1 MASERLKR
9 GSATKD
15 LYYHLMSVR
24 PPSFDRSL
32 FLSCSFHIIQ
42 VDGSGLEQGPSV
54 SDILSDGTLAIVAGT
69 DTIKT
74 TLAAIFYHL
83 LLNPSSYQRLQDE
96 VDQIFPTPD
105 DPMDFNKLK
114 EMEYLD
120 ACMYVTYPNRGH
132 SGR

>member
-9 GSATKD
+9 GSVTKD
-15 LYYHLMSVR
+15 LYYHLMSVC
-24 PPSFDRSL
+24 PSSDQSL
-32 FLSCSFHIIQ
+32 FLSRSIHFQ
-42 VDGSGLEQGPSV
+42 VDGSGLEQTPSV

-96 VDQIFPTPD
+96 VDQLFPSPD

-120 ACMYVTYPNRGH
+120 ACMYVTYPNCGQ
-132 SGR
+132 SGG